1 MKIKVFF
8 NEQRWNQNKNHKR
21 RKKAKNAMVNKQIIL
36 VAYIFAGLFLALMVY
51 IGKFIAFDSQD
62 VITNSYNKRQDT
74 FAKKVIRGNI
84 LSSDGKIVPD
94 YCYEN
99 IIYLKGGG
107 GSYQKTVEHLS
118 TGHMYET
125 IYLN

>member
-1 MKIKVFF
+1 VLND
-8 NEQRWNQNKNHKR
+8 NEVK
-21 RKKAKNAMVNKQIIL
+21 
-36 VAYIFAGLFLALMVY
+36 Y
-51 IGKFIAFDSQD
+51 
-62 VITNSYNKRQDT
+62 
-74 FAKKVIRGNI
+74 I
-84 LSSDGKIVPD
+84 LSSDGKYVPD

-107 GSYQKTVEHLS
+107 GSYQKTVEHMS